1 MSRKNICFC
10 LNGEDIEATVDDS
23 LTLLDFLREK
33 LHVTSAKKSCKQ
45 GDCGACTVLLN
56 GKAVNACLILAASVN
71 RKEVLTA
78 EGLGT
83 PGNLHPVQKA
93 FVELGASQCGY
104 CTPGFIMAAKAL
116 LDKNPNPTY
125 EEVKDGLSGNLCR
138 CTGYTKPIEAVLSAA
153 KEMREAGK

>member
-1 MSRKNICFC
+1 MSRRTICFR
-10 LNGEDIEATVDDS
+10 LNGEDVEASVDDS

-33 LHVTSAKKSCKQ
+33 LHVTSAKESCKR

-56 GKAVNACLILAASVN
+56 GKAVNSCLVLAVSVN
-71 RKEVLTA
+71 GKAVLTA

-83 PGNLHPVQKA
+83 PTNLHPVQKA
-93 FVELGASQCGY
+93 FVELGATQCGY
-104 CTPGFIMAAKAL
+104 CTPGIIMAAKAL

-138 CTGYTKPIEAVLSAA
+138 CTGYTKPIEAVLAAA

>member
-1 MSRKNICFC
+1 
-10 LNGEDIEATVDDS
+10 
-23 LTLLDFLREK
+23 
-33 LHVTSAKKSCKQ
+33 
-45 GDCGACTVLLN
+45 
-56 GKAVNACLILAASVN
+56 
-71 RKEVLTA
+71 
-78 EGLGT
+78 
-83 PGNLHPVQKA
+83 VQKA